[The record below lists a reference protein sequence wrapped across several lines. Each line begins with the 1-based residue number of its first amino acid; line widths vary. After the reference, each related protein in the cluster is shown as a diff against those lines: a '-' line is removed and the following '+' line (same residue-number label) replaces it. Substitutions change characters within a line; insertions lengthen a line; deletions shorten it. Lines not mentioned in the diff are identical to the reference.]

1 MCYGAAR
8 SDVLDLGGT
17 YDRMLDI
24 HYRAR
29 HPINTCHDSRGLWQS
44 LGLDVEREEGMNLA
58 CVLHVDGTLTAL
70 DKREP
75 TLEEM
80 QKIVGGYIQM
90 IEIMFLNEPGQMIMH
105 EEGKIKEL
113 PVNHKATAIALSYSN
128 IAKDDWIAGDVIILM
143 GGARMT

>member
-1 MCYGAAR
+1 
-8 SDVLDLGGT
+8 
-17 YDRMLDI
+17 
-24 HYRAR
+24 
-29 HPINTCHDSRGLWQS
+29 
-44 LGLDVEREEGMNLA
+44 MNLA

-90 IEIMFLNEPGQMIMH
+90 IEILFLNEPGQMIMH
-105 EEGKIKEL
+105 EEGKLNNL
-113 PVNHKATAIALSYSN
+113 PVNHKATAIALSMSN
-128 IAKDDWIAGDVIILM
+128 ISRDDYIVGDVIILM

>member
-1 MCYGAAR
+1 
-8 SDVLDLGGT
+8 
-17 YDRMLDI
+17 
-24 HYRAR
+24 
-29 HPINTCHDSRGLWQS
+29 
-44 LGLDVEREEGMNLA
+44 LDVEREEGMNLA

-105 EEGKIKEL
+105 EEGKIKGL
-113 PVNHKATAIALSYSN
+113 PVNHKATAIALTHSN
-128 IAKDDWIAGDVIILM
+128 ISGDDWIVGDVIILM
-143 GGARMT
+143 GRARMT